1 MSTLKTLGLAIAI
14 TFAASSFACAQQN
27 NPATNQ
33 QGNPAA
39 NQPGNPAANPQGNPA
54 ASQQGNPAANTHA
67 NNAGGTHQA
76 KQKTGGAANSQKMAH
91 NQNGHE
97 ANRHGRRRLYSY
109 FRMGSC
115 RTVHHPVS
123 GRLVTVC
130 HR

>member
-14 TFAASSFACAQQN
+14 AFAASSFAYAQQN

-39 NQPGNPAANPQGNPA
+39 NQ
-54 ASQQGNPAANTHA
+54 QGNPAANQQGQQGNPA
-67 NNAGGTHQA
+67 GNMNAGGTHQA
-76 KQKTGGAANSQKMAH
+76 KQKTGGAANSQKLAH
-91 NQNGHE
+91 NENGNK
-97 ANRHGRRRLYSY
+97 ANHHGRRRLYSY

>member
-1 MSTLKTLGLAIAI
+1 MSNLKTLGLAIAI
-14 TFAASSFACAQQN
+14 AFAASSFASAQQN
-27 NPATNQ
+27 NPATNP
-33 QGNPAA
+33 QGSPAA
-39 NQPGNPAANPQGNPA
+39 NQPGNPAANAPA
-54 ASQQGNPAANTHA
+54 SG
-67 NNAGGTHQA
+67 AGGTHQTS
-76 KQKTGGAANSQKMAH
+76 QKTGGAANSQKLAH

-97 ANRHGRRRLYSY
+97 GAHHRRRLYSY